1 MNVVI
6 YDKKSLRIIARP
18 IITSLEDF
26 KINPNLFYPDW
37 DAEKHIWTELEYQNP
52 VLDNRNL
59 REATKEELYRAEKYT
74 LAENE
79 LLENGKLRE
88 STKEELY
95 KAGKYTLAE
104 NEIADNEKIK
114 TVELSEFEYIENN
127 EIKYKKEE
135 KIGKL
140 KQELYELRIEREKKP
155 FEFEVKGTKYLQ
167 GNRTIDQ
174 SNITKILF
182 SLVLRFIL
190 GLMGKISKGQKLDFA
205 QVMTDLMATEYS
217 NWKFYTENGTEKYVN
232 VSVQKFIEM
241 SEIMRKHTTASMVA
255 ETTLSQSLLNKSI
268 EELKKFNAEAEY
280 NKLFES
286 EIKQG

>member
-6 YDKKSLRIIARP
+6 YDKKSLEIIARP
-18 IITSLEDF
+18 IITNLEEF
-26 KINPNLFYPDW
+26 KSSPDLFYPNW
-37 DAEKHIWTELEYQNP
+37 DSEKHIWSELEYQNP
-52 VLDNRNL
+52 VLDNGNL

-79 LLENGKLRE
+79 LLENGK
-88 STKEELY
+88 
-95 KAGKYTLAE
+95 
-104 NEIADNEKIK
+104 IK
-114 TVELSEFEYIENN
+114 TVELSEFEYIEDNQ
-127 EIKYKKEE
+127 IKYRKEE
-135 KIGKL
+135 KVEKL

-155 FEFEVKGTKYLQ
+155 FEFEVEGKKYLQ
-167 GNRTIDQ
+167 NNRSIDQ

-217 NWKFYTENGTEKYVN
+217 NWKFYTEDGSEKYVN

-255 ETTLSQSLLNKSI
+255 ETTLSHSLENKTV
-268 EELKKFNAEAEY
+268 EELKTFNAEIEY

>member
-37 DAEKHIWTELEYQNP
+37 DAEKHIWSELEYQNP
-52 VLDNRNL
+52 VLDIGNL
-59 REATKEELYRAEKYT
+59 REATKEELYRAGKYA

-79 LLENGKLRE
+79 LLENGK
-88 STKEELY
+88 
-95 KAGKYTLAE
+95 
-104 NEIADNEKIK
+104 IK
-114 TVELSEFEYIENN
+114 TAELSEYEYIENN
-127 EIKYKKEE
+127 EIKYRKEGKIE
-135 KIGKL
+135 KL
-140 KQELYELRIEREKKP
+140 RQELYELRIEREKKP

-167 GNRTIDQ
+167 HNRTIDQ

-205 QVMTDLMATEYS
+205 QVMTDLMSTEYS
-217 NWKFYTENGTEKYVN
+217 NWKFYTEDGSEKYVN
-232 VSVQKFIEM
+232 VPVQKFIEM

-255 ETTLSQSLLNKSI
+255 ETTLSHSLENKTV
-268 EELKKFNAEAEY
+268 EELKTFNAEVEY

>member
-6 YDKKSLRIIARP
+6 YDKKSLEIIARP

-37 DAEKHIWTELEYQNP
+37 DSEKHIWDEKEYENP
-52 VLDNRNL
+52 ALD
-59 REATKEELYRAEKYT
+59 
-74 LAENE
+74 
-79 LLENGKLRE
+79 NGKLRE
-88 STKEELY
+88 ATKEELY

-104 NEIADNEKIK
+104 NELIENGKIK
-114 TVELSEFEYIENN
+114 TAELSEYEYIENN
-127 EIKYKKEE
+127 QIKYKKEE
-135 KIGKL
+135 RIEKL
-140 KQELYELRIEREKKP
+140 KEELYQLRLEREKKP

-167 GNRTIDQ
+167 HNRTIDQ

-205 QVMTDLMATEYS
+205 QVMTDLMSTEYS
-217 NWKFYTENGTEKYVN
+217 NWKFYTEDGSEKYVN

-255 ETTLSQSLLNKSI
+255 ETTLSHSLENKTV
-268 EELKKFNAEAEY
+268 EELKKFNAETEY

>member
-6 YDKKSLRIIARP
+6 YDKKNLEIIARP
-18 IITSLEDF
+18 VITNLEEF
-26 KINPNLFYPDW
+26 KSNPNLFYPDW
-37 DAEKHIWTELEYQNP
+37 DLEKHIWNETEYQNP
-52 VLDNRNL
+52 VL
-59 REATKEELYRAEKYT
+59 
-74 LAENE
+74 
-79 LLENGKLRE
+79 ENGDLRE

-104 NEIADNEKIK
+104 NEIVDNEKIK

-127 EIKYKKEE
+127 QIKYRKEE

-155 FEFEVKGTKYLQ
+155 FEFEVNGEKYLQ
-167 GNRTIDQ
+167 HNRTIDQ

-182 SLVLRFIL
+182 SLVLGFIL
-190 GLMGKISKGQKLDFA
+190 GLMGKIAKGQKLDFTQA
-205 QVMTDLMATEYS
+205 MADLMNTEYS
-217 NWKFYTENGTEKYVN
+217 NWKFYTEDGSEKYVN

-241 SEIMRKHTTASMVA
+241 SEIMRKHTTNSMVA
-255 ETTLSQSLLNKSI
+255 ETTLSHSLENKTV
-268 EELKKFNAEAEY
+268 EELKTFDAESEY
-280 NKLFES
+280 NKLFDS

>member
-6 YDKKSLRIIARP
+6 YDKKSLEIIARP
-18 IITSLEDF
+18 AITNLEEF
-26 KINPNLFYPDW
+26 KNNPAIFYPDW
-37 DAEKHIWTELEYQNP
+37 NEENHIWNETECQNP
-52 VLDNRNL
+52 VLENGDL
-59 REATKEELYRAEKYT
+59 REATKEELH
-74 LAENE
+74 
-79 LLENGKLRE
+79 
-88 STKEELY
+88 

-104 NEIADNEKIK
+104 NELIENEKIK

-127 EIKYKKEE
+127 QIKYRKEE
-135 KIGKL
+135 KIEKL

-155 FEFEVKGTKYLQ
+155 FEFEVEGTKYLQ

-182 SLVLRFIL
+182 SLVLSFIL
-190 GLMGKISKGQKLDFA
+190 GLMGKIAKGQKLDFA
-205 QVMTDLMATEYS
+205 QVMTDLMSTEYS
-217 NWKFYTENGTEKYVN
+217 NWKFYTKNGTEKYVN

-255 ETTLSQSLLNKSI
+255 ETTLSHSLENKTV
-268 EELKKFNAEAEY
+268 EELKTFDAESEY
-280 NKLFES
+280 NKLFDS

>member
-6 YDKKSLRIIARP
+6 YDKKSLEIIARP

-37 DAEKHIWTELEYQNP
+37 DSEKHIWDEKEYENP
-52 VLDNRNL
+52 ALDNGKL
-59 REATKEELYRAEKYT
+59 REATKEELYRAGKYT

-79 LLENGKLRE
+79 LIENGK
-88 STKEELY
+88 
-95 KAGKYTLAE
+95 
-104 NEIADNEKIK
+104 IK
-114 TVELSEFEYIENN
+114 TAELSEFEYIENN
-127 EIKYKKEE
+127 EIKYRKEE
-135 KIGKL
+135 KIEKL
-140 KQELYELRIEREKKP
+140 RQELYELRIEREKKP

-167 GNRTIDQ
+167 HNRTIDQ

-205 QVMTDLMATEYS
+205 QVMTDLMSTEYS
-217 NWKFYTENGTEKYVN
+217 NWKFYTEDGSEKYVN
-232 VSVQKFIEM
+232 VPVQKFIEM

-255 ETTLSQSLLNKSI
+255 ETTLSHSLENKTV
-268 EELKKFNAEAEY
+268 EELKKFNAETEY

>member
-1 MNVVI
+1 MIVI
-6 YDKKSLRIIARP
+6 HIYLIATMECIAHPVTTGIDK
-18 IITSLEDF
+18 F
-26 KINPNLFYPDW
+26 KENPNLFYPDW
-37 DAEKHIWTELEYQNP
+37 NAENHIWSETEYQNP
-52 VLDNRNL
+52 VFENGNL
-59 REATKEELYRAEKYT
+59 REA
-74 LAENE
+74 
-79 LLENGKLRE
+79 
-88 STKEELY
+88 TKEELY

-104 NEIADNEKIK
+104 NELIENGKIK

-127 EIKYKKEE
+127 QIKYRKEE

-182 SLVLRFIL
+182 SLVLSFIL
-190 GLMGKISKGQKLDFA
+190 GLMGKIAKGQKLDFS

-217 NWKFYTENGTEKYVN
+217 NWKFYTEDGSEKYVN

-255 ETTLSQSLLNKSI
+255 ETTLSHSLENKTV
-268 EELKKFNAEAEY
+268 EELKTFDAESEY
-280 NKLFES
+280 NKLFDS

>member
-1 MNVVI
+1 MHIVI
-6 YDKKSLRIIARP
+6 YDKKSLEVIARP
-18 IITSLEDF
+18 VITNLEEF
-26 KINPNLFYPDW
+26 KENPVLFYPDW
-37 DAEKHIWTELEYQNP
+37 NKEKYIWNETEYQNP
-52 VLDNRNL
+52 LFENENL
-59 REATKEELYRAEKYT
+59 RESA
-74 LAENE
+74 
-79 LLENGKLRE
+79 
-88 STKEELY
+88 KEELY
-95 KAGKYTLAE
+95 KAGKYNLDE
-104 NEIADNEKIK
+104 NELIENGKIK
-114 TVELSEFEYIENN
+114 VIQLSEFEYIEDNQV
-127 EIKYKKEE
+127 KYRKEE
-135 KIGKL
+135 KIKKL

-155 FEFEVKGTKYLQ
+155 FEFEVNGEKYLQ
-167 GNRTIDQ
+167 HNRTIDQ

-190 GLMGKISKGQKLDFA
+190 GLMGKISKGQKLDFS

>member
-37 DAEKHIWTELEYQNP
+37 DAEKHIWNELEYQNP
-52 VLDNRNL
+52 VLDNGNL
-59 REATKEELYRAEKYT
+59 REA
-74 LAENE
+74 
-79 LLENGKLRE
+79 
-88 STKEELY
+88 TKEELY
-95 KAGKYTLAE
+95 KAGKYTLTE
-104 NEIADNEKIK
+104 NELLENGKIK
-114 TVELSEFEYIENN
+114 TVELSEFEYIEDNQ
-127 EIKYKKEE
+127 IKYRKEE
-135 KIGKL
+135 KVEKL

-155 FEFEVKGTKYLQ
+155 FEFEVEGTKYLQ
-167 GNRTIDQ
+167 HNRTIDQ

-217 NWKFYTENGTEKYVN
+217 NWKFYTEDGSEKYVN

-241 SEIMRKHTTASMVA
+241 SEIMRKHTTASMVV
-255 ETTLSQSLLNKSI
+255 ETTLSHSLESKTV
-268 EELKKFNAEAEY
+268 EELKKFNTETEY

>member
-6 YDKKSLRIIARP
+6 YDKKSLEIIARP
-18 IITSLEDF
+18 TITNLEEF
-26 KINPNLFYPDW
+26 KNNPAIFYPDW
-37 DAEKHIWTELEYQNP
+37 NEENHIWNETEYQNP
-52 VLDNRNL
+52 VLENGDL
-59 REATKEELYRAEKYT
+59 REATKEELYKAGKCN
-74 LAENE
+74 LDENE
-79 LLENGKLRE
+79 LIEDG
-88 STKEELY
+88 
-95 KAGKYTLAE
+95 
-104 NEIADNEKIK
+104 KIK

-135 KIGKL
+135 KIEKL
-140 KQELYELRIEREKKP
+140 KQELYELRIEKEKKP
-155 FEFEVKGTKYLQ
+155 FEFEVEGTKYLQ

-205 QVMTDLMATEYS
+205 QVMTDLMSTEYS
-217 NWKFYTENGTEKYVN
+217 NWKFYAENGTEKYVN

-255 ETTLSQSLLNKSI
+255 ETTLSHSLENKTV
-268 EELKKFNAEAEY
+268 EELKTFDAESEY

>member
-6 YDKKSLRIIARP
+6 YDKKSLEIIARP
-18 IITSLEDF
+18 VITNLEDF
-26 KINPNLFYPDW
+26 EKEPNLFYPDW
-37 DAEKHIWTELEYQNP
+37 DSENHIWNETEYQNP
-52 VLDNRNL
+52 FLD
-59 REATKEELYRAEKYT
+59 
-74 LAENE
+74 
-79 LLENGKLRE
+79 NGKLRE

-95 KAGKYTLAE
+95 KAGKYNLDE
-104 NEIADNEKIK
+104 NELIENGKIK

-127 EIKYKKEE
+127 QIKYRKEE
-135 KIGKL
+135 KIEKL

-155 FEFEVKGTKYLQ
+155 FEFEVNGEKYLQ
-167 GNRTIDQ
+167 HNRTIDQ

-182 SLVLRFIL
+182 SLVLSFIL
-190 GLMGKISKGQKLDFA
+190 GLMGKIAKGQKPDFT
-205 QVMTDLMATEYS
+205 QVMSDLMATEYS

-255 ETTLSQSLLNKSI
+255 ETTLSHSLLNKSI
-268 EELKKFNAEAEY
+268 EELKTFNAEVEY

>member
-6 YDKKSLRIIARP
+6 YDKKSLEIIARP
-18 IITSLEDF
+18 TITNLEEF
-26 KINPNLFYPDW
+26 KNNPAIFYPDW
-37 DAEKHIWTELEYQNP
+37 NEENHIWNETEYQNP
-52 VLDNRNL
+52 VLENGDL
-59 REATKEELYRAEKYT
+59 REA
-74 LAENE
+74 
-79 LLENGKLRE
+79 
-88 STKEELY
+88 TKEELY
-95 KAGKYTLAE
+95 KAGKYNLDE
-104 NEIADNEKIK
+104 NELIEDGKIK

-127 EIKYKKEE
+127 QIKYRKEE

-155 FEFEVKGTKYLQ
+155 FEFEVEGTKYLQ

-182 SLVLRFIL
+182 SLVLSFIL
-190 GLMGKISKGQKLDFA
+190 GLMGKIAKGQKPDFT
-205 QVMTDLMATEYS
+205 QVMTDLMATKYN
-217 NWKFYTENGTEKYVN
+217 NWKFYTEDGSEKYVD

-255 ETTLSQSLLNKSI
+255 ETTLSHSLLNKSI

-280 NKLFES
+280 NKLFEN

>member
-6 YDKKSLRIIARP
+6 YDKKGLEIIARP
-18 IITSLEDF
+18 TITNLEDF

-37 DAEKHIWTELEYQNP
+37 DAEKHIWDEKEYQNP
-52 VLDNRNL
+52 VLDNGNL

-79 LLENGKLRE
+79 LIE
-88 STKEELY
+88 
-95 KAGKYTLAE
+95 
-104 NEIADNEKIK
+104 NEKIK

-127 EIKYKKEE
+127 QIKYRKEE
-135 KIGKL
+135 KIEKL

-167 GNRTIDQ
+167 HNRTIDQ

-182 SLVLRFIL
+182 SLVLGFIL
-190 GLMGKISKGQKLDFA
+190 KLMGKIAKGQKLDFS

-217 NWKFYTENGTEKYVN
+217 NWKFYTEDGSEKYVN

-241 SEIMRKHTTASMVA
+241 SEIMRKHTTTSMVA
-255 ETTLSQSLLNKSI
+255 ETTLSHSLENKTV

>member
-1 MNVVI
+1 MNIVV
-6 YDKKSLRIIARP
+6 YDKKSLKIIARP
-18 IITSLEDF
+18 VITNLEDF

-37 DAEKHIWTELEYQNP
+37 DSEKHIWSGLEYQNP
-52 VLDNRNL
+52 VLENENL
-59 REATKEELYRAEKYT
+59 REA
-74 LAENE
+74 
-79 LLENGKLRE
+79 
-88 STKEELY
+88 TKEELY

-104 NEIADNEKIK
+104 NELLENGKIK

-127 EIKYKKEE
+127 QINYKKEE
-135 KIGKL
+135 RVEKL
-140 KQELYELRIEREKKP
+140 KEELYQLRLEREKKP

-167 GNRTIDQ
+167 HNRTIDQ

-217 NWKFYTENGTEKYVN
+217 NWKFYTEDGSEKYVN

-241 SEIMRKHTTASMVA
+241 SEIMRKHTTTSMVA
-255 ETTLSQSLLNKSI
+255 ETTLSHSLENKTV

>member
-6 YDKKSLRIIARP
+6 YDKKNLEIIARP
-18 IITSLEDF
+18 VITNLEEF
-26 KINPNLFYPDW
+26 KSNPNLFYPDW
-37 DAEKHIWTELEYQNP
+37 DLEKHIWNEKEYQNP
-52 VLDNRNL
+52 VL
-59 REATKEELYRAEKYT
+59 
-74 LAENE
+74 
-79 LLENGKLRE
+79 ENGNLRE

-95 KAGKYTLAE
+95 KAGKYTLVE
-104 NEIADNEKIK
+104 NELIENGKIK

-135 KIGKL
+135 KIEKL

-155 FEFEVKGTKYLQ
+155 FEFEVEGTKYLQ

-182 SLVLRFIL
+182 SLVLGFIL
-190 GLMGKISKGQKLDFA
+190 GLMGKIAKGQKLDFA
-205 QVMTDLMATEYS
+205 QVMTDLMVTKYN
-217 NWKFYTENGTEKYVN
+217 NWKFYTEDGSEKYVN

-255 ETTLSQSLLNKSI
+255 ETTLSHSLLNKSI
-268 EELKKFNAEAEY
+268 EELKTFNAEAEY

-286 EIKQG
+286 EIKQN

>member
-6 YDKKSLRIIARP
+6 YDKKSLEIIARP
-18 IITSLEDF
+18 VITNLEEF
-26 KINPNLFYPDW
+26 KSNPNLFYPDW
-37 DAEKHIWTELEYQNP
+37 DLEKHIWNETEYQNP
-52 VLDNRNL
+52 IL
-59 REATKEELYRAEKYT
+59 EK
-74 LAENE
+74 
-79 LLENGKLRE
+79 GKLRE

-95 KAGKYTLAE
+95 KAGKYIL
-104 NEIADNEKIK
+104 ADNELVENNQIK

-127 EIKYKKEE
+127 QVKYRKEE
-135 KIGKL
+135 RIEKL

-167 GNRTIDQ
+167 HNRTIDQ

-182 SLVLRFIL
+182 SLVLKFVL
-190 GLMGKISKGQKLDFA
+190 GLMGKIAKGQKLDFT
-205 QVMTDLMATEYS
+205 QVMGDLMNSEYN
-217 NWKFYTENGTEKYVN
+217 NWKFYTEDGSEKYVN

-241 SEIMRKHTTASMVA
+241 SEIMRKHTTTSMVA
-255 ETTLSQSLLNKSI
+255 ETTLSHSLESKTV
-268 EELKKFNAEAEY
+268 EELKMFNSETEY

>member
-1 MNVVI
+1 MNIVV

-18 IITSLEDF
+18 VITNIEDF

-37 DAEKHIWTELEYQNP
+37 DSEKHIWNESEYQNP
-52 VLDNRNL
+52 VLDNGN
-59 REATKEELYRAEKYT
+59 
-74 LAENE
+74 
-79 LLENGKLRE
+79 LRE

-104 NEIADNEKIK
+104 NELLENGKIK
-114 TVELSEFEYIENN
+114 TVELSEFEYIEDNQ
-127 EIKYKKEE
+127 IKFKKEE
-135 KIGKL
+135 KIEKL

-167 GNRTIDQ
+167 HNRTIDQ

-205 QVMTDLMATEYS
+205 QVMTDLMSTEYS
-217 NWKFYTENGTEKYVN
+217 NWKFYTEDGSEKYVN
-232 VSVQKFIEM
+232 VPVQKFIEM

-255 ETTLSQSLLNKSI
+255 ETTLSHSLENKTV
-268 EELKKFNAEAEY
+268 EELKKFNAETEY

>member
-6 YDKKSLRIIARP
+6 YNKKSLEIIARP

-26 KINPNLFYPDW
+26 KINPDLFYPDW
-37 DAEKHIWTELEYQNP
+37 DSEKHIWSELEYQNP
-52 VLDNRNL
+52 VLDNGNL
-59 REATKEELYRAEKYT
+59 REA
-74 LAENE
+74 
-79 LLENGKLRE
+79 
-88 STKEELY
+88 TKEELY

-104 NEIADNEKIK
+104 NELIENGKIK
-114 TVELSEFEYIENN
+114 TVELSEYEYIENN
-127 EIKYKKEE
+127 EIKYRKEGKIE
-135 KIGKL
+135 KL
-140 KQELYELRIEREKKP
+140 RQELYELRIEREKKP

-167 GNRTIDQ
+167 HNRTIDQ

-217 NWKFYTENGTEKYVN
+217 NWKFYTEDGSEKYVN
-232 VSVQKFIEM
+232 VPVQKFIEM

-255 ETTLSQSLLNKSI
+255 ETTLSHSLENKTA

-286 EIKQG
+286 EMKQG

>member
-6 YDKKSLRIIARP
+6 YDKKSLKIIARP

-37 DAEKHIWTELEYQNP
+37 DSEKHIWSELEYENP
-52 VLDNRNL
+52 VLDNGNL
-59 REATKEELYRAEKYT
+59 REA
-74 LAENE
+74 
-79 LLENGKLRE
+79 
-88 STKEELY
+88 TKEELY
-95 KAGKYTLAE
+95 KAGKYTLNE
-104 NEIADNEKIK
+104 NELLENGKIK
-114 TVELSEFEYIENN
+114 TVELSEFEYIEDNQ
-127 EIKYKKEE
+127 IKYRKEE
-135 KIGKL
+135 KVEKL

-155 FEFEVKGTKYLQ
+155 FEFEVEGKKYLQ
-167 GNRTIDQ
+167 NNRSIDQ

-217 NWKFYTENGTEKYVN
+217 NWKFYTEDGSEKYVN

-241 SEIMRKHTTASMVA
+241 SEIMRKHTTASMVV
-255 ETTLSQSLLNKSI
+255 ETTLSHSLENKTV

-286 EIKQG
+286 EIKQS